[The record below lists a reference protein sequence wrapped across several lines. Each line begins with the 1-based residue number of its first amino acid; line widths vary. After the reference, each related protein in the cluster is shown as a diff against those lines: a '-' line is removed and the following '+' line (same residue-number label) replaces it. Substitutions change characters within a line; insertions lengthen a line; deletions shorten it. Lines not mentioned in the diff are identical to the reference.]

1 MSISSSS
8 GPDNQKNIMSQ
19 VLTSTP
25 QGVPQQDKLSGNE
38 TKQIQQTRQGKNT
51 EMESD
56 ATIAGASGKDKTS
69 STTKTETAPQQGVA
83 AGKESSESQKAGAD
97 TGVSG
102 AAATTASN
110 TATKIAMQTSIEE
123 ASKSMESTLESLQS
137 LSAAQM
143 KEVEAV
149 VVAAL
154 SGKSSGSAKLETPEL
169 PKPGVTP
176 RSEVIEI
183 GLALAKAIQTL
194 GEATKSA
201 LSNYASTQAQA
212 DQTNKLGLEKQAIK
226 IDKEREEYQEMKA
239 AEQKSKDLE
248 GTMDTVNTVMIAVS
262 VAITVI
268 SIVAAIFTCGAGLA
282 GLAAGA
288 AVGAAAA
295 GGAAG
300 AAAATTV
307 ATQIT
312 VQAVVQAVKQAVIT
326 AVRQAI
332 TAAIKAAV
340 KSGIKAF
347 IKTLVKAIAK
357 AISKGISKVF
367 AKGTQMIAKNFP
379 KLSKVISSLTSKW
392 VTVGVGVVVAAPAL
406 GKGIMQ
412 MQLSEMQQNVA
423 QFQKEVGKL
432 QAAADMISMFTQFW
446 QQASKIASKQTGE
459 SNEMTQKATK
469 LGAQILKAY
478 AAISGAIAGA
488 HKTNNF

>member
-1 MSISSSS
+1 MSISSSSS
-8 GPDNQKNIMSQ
+8 GPDNQKNILSQ

-25 QGVPQQDKLSGNE
+25 QGVPQQDKLAGNE

-56 ATIAGASGKDKTS
+56 SAIAGTAGKDKTS
-69 STTKTETAPQQGVA
+69 STSKTETTPQQGVA
-83 AGKESSESQKAGAD
+83 AGKEAMAGQKAGGDSA
-97 TGVSG
+97 VSG
-102 AAATTASN
+102 AAATTAAN
-110 TATKIAMQTSIEE
+110 TATKIAMQTSLEE
-123 ASKSMESTLESLQS
+123 ASKTMESTLESLQN
-137 LSAAQM
+137 LSATQM
-143 KEVEAV
+143 KEVEDV
-149 VVAAL
+149 VIAAL
-154 SGKSSGSAKLETPEL
+154 SGKDAGSVKFETPEL

-176 RSEVIEI
+176 RSEVIET
-183 GLALAKAIQTL
+183 GLALARAIQTL

-212 DQTNKLGLEKQAIK
+212 DQTNKLGLEKQGLK
-226 IDKEREEYQEMKA
+226 IDAERKEYQEMKA

-248 GTMDTVNTVMIAVS
+248 GTMETVNTVMIAVS
-262 VAITVI
+262 VTITVL

-295 GGAAG
+295 GGAAAG
-300 AAAATTV
+300 TAVATTV
-307 ATQIT
+307 ATQVT
-312 VQAVVQAVKQAVIT
+312 VQAVVQAVKQAVVEAIK
-326 AVRQAI
+326 QAI
-332 TAAIKAAV
+332 TQAIKAAV
-340 KSGIKAF
+340 KAGIKAF

-357 AISKGISKVF
+357 AITKGISKVF
-367 AKGTQMIAKNFP
+367 AKGSQMIAKSFP
-379 KLSKVISSLTSKW
+379 KLSKVMSSLTSKW

-406 GKGIMQ
+406 GKGIMH

-459 SNEMTQKATK
+459 TNEMTQKATK

-478 AAISGAIAGA
+478 AAISGAIASA
-488 HKTNNF
+488 A

>member
-25 QGVPQQDKLSGNE
+25 QGVPQQDKLAGNE
-38 TKQIQQTRQGKNT
+38 NKQIQQTRQGKNT

-56 ATIAGASGKDKTS
+56 SAIAGTAGKDKTS
-69 STTKTETAPQQGVA
+69 SASKTESSPQQGVA
-83 AGKESSESQKAGAD
+83 AGKESIEGGKASSDGS
-97 TGVSG
+97 GKVSG
-102 AAATTASN
+102 AAATDASK

-123 ASKSMESTLESLQS
+123 ASKTMESTLESLQN
-137 LSAAQM
+137 LSAMQM
-143 KEVEAV
+143 QEVEEV
-149 VVAAL
+149 VLAAL
-154 SGKSSGSAKLETPEL
+154 SGKQTNSAKLETPEL
-169 PKPGVTP
+169 PKPGITP

-212 DQTNKLGLEKQAIK
+212 DQSNKLGLEKQALK
-226 IDKEREEYQEMKA
+226 IDAERKEYQEMKA

-248 GTMDTVNTVMIAVS
+248 GTMETVNTVMIAVS
-262 VAITVI
+262 VVITVL

-312 VQAVVQAVKQAVIT
+312 VQAVVQAVKQAVVEAIK
-326 AVRQAI
+326 QAI
-332 TAAIKAAV
+332 SQAIKAAI

-357 AISKGISKVF
+357 AISKAVSKVF
-367 AKGTQMIAKNFP
+367 SKGTQMIAKNFP
-379 KLSKVISSLTSKW
+379 KLSKVMSSLTSKW
-392 VTVGVGVVVAAPAL
+392 VTIGVGAMVAAPAL

-412 MQLSEMQQNVA
+412 TQLSEMQNKVA
-423 QFQKEVGKL
+423 EFQKEVGKL

-446 QQASKIASKQTGE
+446 QQASKIAAKQTGE
-459 SNEMTQKATK
+459 TDDMTEKASK
-469 LGAQILKAY
+469 LGGQILKAY
-478 AAISGAIAGA
+478 AAISGALASA
-488 HKTNNF
+488 A